1 MIEAGNNFP
10 DSGNPPRTEPWEAR
24 ALAETPR
31 ISIIV
36 PVLNEEQALPIFL
49 AEVVPMLE
57 SVCHSQ
63 LEGASFEIVFI
74 DDGSTDSTAEAIMN
88 AAGSRPEIKLVR
100 FSRNFGKEAALA
112 AGLQYASGA
121 AVIPMDVD
129 LQDPPQ
135 VVPRMVEQ
143 WLKGAEVVNAIRR
156 RRDTDTA
163 FKRFT
168 ARSFY
173 KLYNR
178 LADLPI
184 KSDVGDFRL
193 LDRAVVEALNQ
204 LSEGSRFTKALYS
217 WVGYRNVDIEYDR
230 AGRSSGDTKWRFGKL
245 FRFAI
250 DGIIA
255 STTAPLRV
263 WSYVGLFI
271 GLLAFVYAGITVF
284 RTLTFGHDVPGH
296 SSLIVVILLLGG
308 LNLLSL
314 GIMGQYIGRVA
325 QEVRNRPLFVVRE
338 THGLTVERRK
348 LSPDGTIPTAGD
360 CCPSLFEGGPENG
373 QRKRWSG

>member
-1 MIEAGNNFP
+1 M
-10 DSGNPPRTEPWEAR
+10 
-24 ALAETPR
+24 AEKAK

-36 PVLNEEQALPIFL
+36 PVLNEELAVPIFL
-49 AEVVPMLE
+49 DKVVPTLE
-57 SVCHSQ
+57 EVCRDQ
-63 LEGASFEIVFI
+63 LGGAAFEIVFV
-74 DDGSTDSTAEAIMN
+74 DDGSTDRTADRIMEAARGRN
-88 AAGSRPEIKLVR
+88 EIKLVR

-112 AGLQYASGA
+112 AGLQYASGD
-121 AVIPMDVD
+121 AVVPMDVD
-129 LQDPPQ
+129 LQDPPE

-156 RRDTDTA
+156 RRDSDTA
-163 FKRFT
+163 LKRFT
-168 ARSFY
+168 ARTFY

-178 LADLPI
+178 IADLPI

-193 LDRAVVEALNQ
+193 LDRAVVDALNR

-230 AGRSSGDTKWRFGKL
+230 AERSSGDTKWRYGKL
-245 FRFAI
+245 FRFAF

-271 GLLAFVYAGITVF
+271 GLLALVYAAIVTF
-284 RTLTFGHDVPGH
+284 RTLAFGNDVPGY

-308 LNLLSL
+308 LNLFSL
-314 GIMGQYIGRVA
+314 GIMGEYIGRMA
-325 QEVRNRPLFVVRE
+325 QEVRNRPLFVVRD
-338 THGLTVERRK
+338 THGLGPEQRN
-348 LSPDGTIPTAGD
+348 SMADGTPA
-360 CCPSLFEGGPENG
+360 
-373 QRKRWSG
+373 QRTV

>member
-1 MIEAGNNFP
+1 M
-10 DSGNPPRTEPWEAR
+10 
-24 ALAETPR
+24 AEKAT

-36 PVLNEEQALPIFL
+36 PVLNEEQAVQIFL
-49 AEVVPMLE
+49 DRVVPMLE
-57 SVCHSQ
+57 AVCRDQ
-63 LEGASFEIVFI
+63 LKDAAYEIVFV
-74 DDGSTDSTAEAIMN
+74 DDGSTDRTAETILD
-88 AAGSRPEIKLVR
+88 AAATMPQVKLVR
-100 FSRNFGKEAALA
+100 FSRNFGKEPALA

-129 LQDPPQ
+129 LQDPPE
-135 VVPRMVEQ
+135 VVPRMVDQ

-156 RRDTDTA
+156 RRDSDTA
-163 FKRFT
+163 LKRFT

-178 LADLPI
+178 IADIPI

-193 LDRAVVEALNQ
+193 LDRAVVDALNR

-230 AGRSSGDTKWRFGKL
+230 AERSSGDTKFRYGKL
-245 FRFAI
+245 FRFAF

-263 WSYVGLFI
+263 WSYIGLFL
-271 GLLAFVYAGITVF
+271 GLMAFLYAAVVTTKTLVF
-284 RTLTFGHDVPGH
+284 GNDVPGY
-296 SSLIVVILLLGG
+296 SSLIVVVLLLGG

-314 GIMGQYIGRVA
+314 GIMGEYIGRMA
-325 QEVRNRPLFVVRE
+325 QEVRNRPLYVVRD
-338 THGLTVERRK
+338 THGLSLERRK
-348 LSPDGTIPTAGD
+348 PVL
-360 CCPSLFEGGPENG
+360 NG
-373 QRKRWSG
+373 APAQRVL

>member
-1 MIEAGNNFP
+1 MGGILATIYRELK
-10 DSGNPPRTEPWEAR
+10 REAR
-24 ALAETPR
+24 SLAEKAR

-36 PVLNEEQALPIFL
+36 PVLDEEQAVPIFL

-57 SVCHSQ
+57 SVCHGQ
-63 LEGASFEIVFI
+63 LEGASFEVVFI
-74 DDGSTDSTAEAIMN
+74 DDGSTDRTAEAIMD

-100 FSRNFGKEAALA
+100 FSRNFGKESALA

-129 LQDPPQ
+129 LQDPPE

-143 WLKGAEVVNAIRR
+143 WLKGAEVVNAVRR

-178 LADLPI
+178 IADHPI

-230 AGRSSGDTKWRFGKL
+230 GERSSGDSKWRFG
-245 FRFAI
+245 RAV
-250 DGIIA
+250 
-255 STTAPLRV
+255 PLRHRRHHLIQHGATARV
-263 WSYVGLFI
+263 ELYRLVHRRPGLCI
-271 GLLAFVYAGITVF
+271 C
-284 RTLTFGHDVPGH
+284 RHH
-296 SSLIVVILLLGG
+296 
-308 LNLLSL
+308 
-314 GIMGQYIGRVA
+314 RVQDA
-325 QEVRNRPLFVVRE
+325 DLR
-338 THGLTVERRK
+338 
-348 LSPDGTIPTAGD
+348 
-360 CCPSLFEGGPENG
+360 
-373 QRKRWSG
+373 

>member
-1 MIEAGNNFP
+1 
-10 DSGNPPRTEPWEAR
+10 
-24 ALAETPR
+24 LAEKPR

-36 PVLNEEQALPIFL
+36 PVLDEVQAVPIFL

-57 SVCHSQ
+57 SVCHGQ
-63 LEGASFEIVFI
+63 LEGASFEVVFI
-74 DDGSTDSTAEAIMN
+74 DDGSTDRTAEAIMD

-100 FSRNFGKEAALA
+100 FSRNFGKESALA

-129 LQDPPQ
+129 LQDPPE

-143 WLKGAEVVNAIRR
+143 WLKGAEVVNAVRR

-178 LADLPI
+178 IADHPI

-230 AGRSSGDTKWRFGKL
+230 GERASGDSKWRFGEL

-250 DGIIA
+250 DGII
-255 STTAPLRV
+255 SSSTAPLRV
-263 WSYVGLFI
+263 WSYIGLFI
-271 GLLAFVYAGITVF
+271 GVLAFVYAGITVF
-284 RTLTFGHDVPGH
+284 KTLTFGDDVPGY

-314 GIMGQYIGRVA
+314 GIMGQYIGRIA

-338 THGLTVERRK
+338 THGLT
-348 LSPDGTIPTAGD
+348 T
-360 CCPSLFEGGPENG
+360 PSNYVSTKGP
-373 QRKRWSG
+373 RLTSS